1 MKKILYKLNN
11 MNIKYKL
18 FAITSSLLI
27 GSALLIYCILYFSLP
42 SYYEKYKAKNLTA
55 IVEELKDYSSTVNEE
70 NLINYIHYLSLSKN
84 LMFTVCDEH
93 NALIYGKPMLQMDN
107 KFSSFREKKNTKNYE
122 INTIIQISD
131 SNKSYFVNI
140 VMPLQPI
147 NEASI
152 VLKKLMP
159 SIILLSL
166 LISFIGAYIYS
177 TYITK
182 PLMDIIVLE
191 REQENKR
198 KQFIATIS
206 HELKTPITI
215 ISGQLEGMIYNI
227 GKYKDRD
234 TYLKNTHKAT
244 MELKKLVDEMMEI
257 SKADMIEQTLCF
269 SNLDLNELLNQLIKR
284 QSFLLEEKSLSL
296 NTSLGDS
303 NTIYAD
309 KDKLSRAFN
318 NIINNAIKYSPEHEQ
333 IFIETKKH
341 GNETTLIIKN
351 TGITIPQKDLVNL
364 FNPFF
369 RVEQSRNR
377 KTGGSGLGLYI
388 VSQILK
394 AHNYKYEIK
403 NEGNSVVFNI
413 ILK

>member
-1 MKKILYKLNN
+1 MKKLLYKLNN
-11 MNIKYKL
+11 LNIKYKL

-42 SYYEKYKAKNLTA
+42 NYYEKYKAKNLTT
-55 IVEELKDYSSTVNEE
+55 IVEELKDYSSTINEDT
-70 NLINYIHYLSLSKN
+70 LLSYIHYLSLNKN
-84 LMFTVCDEH
+84 LIITIYDE
-93 NALIYGKPMLQMDN
+93 NGELIYGKHMSPFND
-107 KFSSFREKKNTKNYE
+107 KSSVREKRNTNNYE
-122 INTIIQISD
+122 INTIITIKD
-131 SNKSYFVNI
+131 SNKAYFTNI
-140 VMPLQPI
+140 IMPLQPI

-159 SIILLSL
+159 SIIFLSL

-182 PLMDIIVLE
+182 PLMDIIDLE
-191 REQENKR
+191 REQDNKR

-234 TYLKNTHKAT
+234 TYLKKTHEST
-244 MELKKLVDEMMEI
+244 MELKQLVNEMMEI
-257 SKADMIEQTLCF
+257 SKADMIEQTLSF
-269 SNLDLNELLNQLIKR
+269 TDFDLNLLLNQLIKR
-284 QSFLLEEKSLSL
+284 QVFLLEEKSLTLNLSL
-296 NTSLGDS
+296 KSS
-303 NTIYAD
+303 KIIHAD
-309 KDKLSRAFN
+309 KDKITRALN
-318 NIINNAIKYSPEHEQ
+318 NIINNAIKYSPEKEQ
-333 IFIETKKH
+333 IFISTKDYGSETV
-341 GNETTLIIKN
+341 LIIQN
-351 TGITIPQKDLVNL
+351 TGVTIPQNDIPDL

-394 AHNYKYEIK
+394 AHNYEFKIK
-403 NEGNSVVFNI
+403 NKDNSVLFKI
-413 ILK
+413 ILR

>member
-1 MKKILYKLNN
+1 MKKTINKLKH
-11 MNIKYKL
+11 MNITYKL

-27 GSALLIYCILYFSLP
+27 GSSLLIYYILYFSLP
-42 SYYEKYKAKNLTA
+42 SYYEKYK
-55 IVEELKDYSSTVNEE
+55 EE
-70 NLINYIHYLSLSKN
+70 NLNTIVDELKEYSQTASESNLVTYLHSLSLNKN
-84 LMFTVCDEH
+84 LMITAFDDDDS
-93 NALIYGKPMLQMDN
+93 LIYGKPMLQKDGN
-107 KFSSFREKKNTKNYE
+107 ISFRERKNHNVYE
-122 INTIIQISD
+122 VNTIVTS
-131 SNKSYFVNI
+131 SKTNKSYFINI

-177 TYITK
+177 IYIAK
-182 PLMDIIVLE
+182 PLMDIIDIE

-234 TYLKNTHKAT
+234 TYLKNTYKST
-244 MELKKLVDEMMEI
+244 MELKQLVDEMMEI
-257 SKADMIEQTLCF
+257 SKADMIEQTLSF
-269 SNLDLNELLNQLIKR
+269 SKFDLNELLKSLIKR

-296 NTSLGDS
+296 NTCLNGS
-303 NTIYAD
+303 NLIYAD
-309 KDKLSRAFN
+309 KDKLTRAIN
-318 NIINNAIKYSPEHEQ
+318 NIINNAIKYSPSNET
-333 IFIETKKH
+333 IFIKTKSK

-351 TGITIPQKDLVNL
+351 TGVTIPQKDLNNI

-394 AHNYKYEIK
+394 AHNYSFEI
-403 NEGNSVVFNI
+403 NNDTNSVVFKI